1 VRASTVVIVT
11 RPGQAGSA
19 CAEAL
24 ARAGFEA
31 CWWPAFE
38 IDLAPDAA
46 ARAAVS
52 RLASFD
58 CVVFVSAPA
67 VTVVATL
74 LDAPWP
80 NEVAVAAVGA
90 ATAAAARSELRLSG
104 RTRVIAPGPDDGTEP
119 IAEMS
124 GSEALWPLLRA
135 AAPRRVLI
143 ARAQHGREWLAEQ
156 LKAGGA
162 EVTSVAVYQRRALPP
177 SADQIARMQG
187 WRDAGVRPI
196 VLFTSSEAVD
206 VMFGDGAAGRL
217 MQQAVAMATHPR
229 IAARLRE
236 SGATSVGVAPSAGA
250 DALIAHLRSLEF
262 QQP

>member
-1 VRASTVVIVT
+1 MIVT
-11 RPGQAGSA
+11 RPGEAGRA

-24 ARAGFEA
+24 AGAGFEA

-38 IDLAPDAA
+38 IDLTPDAH

-52 RLASFD
+52 RLVSFD
-58 CVVFVSAPA
+58 CVVFVSPSA
-67 VTVVATL
+67 VTAVARL

-80 NEVAVAAVGA
+80 NGVAVAAVGA
-90 ATAAAARSELRLSG
+90 ATAAAARSELRCS
-104 RTRVIAPGPDDGTEP
+104 RETRVIAPGRDDATGLMTEVSGSE
-119 IAEMS
+119 AS

-143 ARAQHGREWLAEQ
+143 ARAQHGREWLAQQ
-156 LKAGGA
+156 LKASGA
-162 EVTSVAVYQRRALPP
+162 EVTSAAMYQRRALPLSP
-177 SADQIARMQG
+177 DQIAQMQG
-187 WRDAGVRPI
+187 WRDAGVRPN

-206 VMFGDGAAGRL
+206 VLLDDGAAAGW
-217 MQQAVAMATHPR
+217 MFDAAAIATHPR

-236 SGATSVGVAPSAGA
+236 RGATSVSVAPSADA
-250 DALIAHLRSLEF
+250 QALIAHLRSLEF